1 VRVGFIGLGRMGKPM
16 CARLVAAGHEVTASD
31 LATGSPAEAAAAAD
45 VLFTMLPG
53 PGEVREA
60 TGEALPSLRPGST
73 WIDTSTCSPRV
84 GRELVEEAARRGV
97 RCLDAPVAG
106 GPRAAE
112 AGALQLFVGGD
123 AAVLDEHRE
132 LLGALAERVLH
143 VGGNG
148 AGYTTK
154 LLVNLLW
161 FGQAVAVT
169 EAFLLG
175 RRAGLEADVLRA
187 AIEGSAAASE
197 FVRSDLDAPL
207 AGDYLPSF
215 GIDRCLEELE
225 AVGEL
230 ARELSVPLEVGQAVE
245 RVHRRAVERFGAVD
259 GELLAVALLEEEAG
273 LRLRAG

>member
-1 VRVGFIGLGRMGKPM
+1 
-16 CARLVAAGHEVTASD
+16 
-31 LATGSPAEAAAAAD
+31 
-45 VLFTMLPG
+45 
-53 PGEVREA
+53 
-60 TGEALPSLRPGST
+60 
-73 WIDTSTCSPRV
+73 
-84 GRELVEEAARRGV
+84 
-97 RCLDAPVAG
+97 VAG

-112 AGALQLFVGGD
+112 TGSLHLFVGGD

-132 LLGALAERVLH
+132 LLAALAQRVLH

-169 EAFLLG
+169 EALLLG
-175 RRAGLEADVLRA
+175 RRAGLEIDVLRA
-187 AIEGSAAASE
+187 AIAGSAAASE
-197 FVRSDLDAPL
+197 FLRSDLDAPL

-230 ARELSVPLEVGQAVE
+230 ARELSVPLEVGEAVE

-273 LRLRAG
+273 LRLRAV